1 VFTEIENQLRDS
13 LRYHRRKVRLH
24 FTSMFFIAI
33 LILIGGL
40 LFGGYLIQ
48 LLNQAASAAIS
59 AKHAG
64 IEFSASSGEA
74 GSDIMK
80 IATENNLGYFML
92 SGLIVFLF
100 ALIGLLKHHIARA
113 SLMEDRL
120 FTIQKS
126 QALSVDSVPEE
137 VIKALLSQEEAPRAV
152 AINPTTELIE
162 KVTEGIVSRVQG
174 LTRN

>member
-1 VFTEIENQLRDS
+1 MFTEIEKQLRDS
-13 LRYHRRKVRLH
+13 LLYHRRKVRIH
-24 FTSMFFIAI
+24 FTSMFVIAI

-74 GSDIMK
+74 GPDIMK
-80 IATENNLGYFML
+80 TATENNLGYFML

-137 VIKALLSQEEAPRAV
+137 VIKALLDQEEAPQAV

-162 KVTEGIVSRVQG
+162 KITDGIVSRVQG